1 MNTDSVLSTLLRYVN
16 GQYKK
21 DTNYDIALALLTHY
35 SVIPEKTINELSEL
49 CFVSPASISRFV
61 KLIGFHSFQEFK
73 NACLN
78 TLDISKTDYSP
89 QIIKADKKDV
99 KEIFQNY
106 TKHVIDNIQF
116 TYDHLDFEQLDHV
129 CKYIHDSLEVLV
141 LGLEFSTL
149 LAQHIQNRFALM
161 NKYITVAI
169 SNDEQLEAAHNL
181 KENSVVIILSVEG
194 GYFYRHSEVHSS
206 TLYSNISPGWQSSS
220 LQIASRV
227 EKRMALAFPVFKIE
241 RFAGVR
247 SILSASSPSEIF
259 RFAIIT
265 SRFTIIGINY
275 SV

>member
-61 KLIGFHSFQEFK
+61 KLIGFRSFQEFK

-161 NKYITVAI
+161 N
-169 SNDEQLEAAHNL
+169 
-181 KENSVVIILSVEG
+181 IL
-194 GYFYRHSEVHSS
+194 R
-206 TLYSNISPGWQSSS
+206 
-220 LQIASRV
+220 
-227 EKRMALAFPVFKIE
+227 
-241 RFAGVR
+241 
-247 SILSASSPSEIF
+247 
-259 RFAIIT
+259 
-265 SRFTIIGINY
+265 
-275 SV
+275 

>member
-99 KEIFQNY
+99 KE
-106 TKHVIDNIQF
+106 T
-116 TYDHLDFEQLDHV
+116 
-129 CKYIHDSLEVLV
+129 
-141 LGLEFSTL
+141 
-149 LAQHIQNRFALM
+149 
-161 NKYITVAI
+161 
-169 SNDEQLEAAHNL
+169 
-181 KENSVVIILSVEG
+181 
-194 GYFYRHSEVHSS
+194 
-206 TLYSNISPGWQSSS
+206 
-220 LQIASRV
+220 
-227 EKRMALAFPVFKIE
+227 
-241 RFAGVR
+241 R
-247 SILSASSPSEIF
+247 SCM
-259 RFAIIT
+259 
-265 SRFTIIGINY
+265 
-275 SV
+275 